1 MSKKPWEGRFRA
13 RMNQA
18 FERFSESVSFDQ
30 KLALYDLQADLA
42 QVEML
47 KRIGLLKGAEA
58 QKLIQGLKKIQQ
70 EIKQGKFKFKPELE
84 DVHMNIEHRLFQL
97 CGEVAGKLH
106 IGRSRND
113 LVACDLRLWL
123 KEEIKKVNARLR
135 NLISALVEKAEK
147 HLEVIMPGYT
157 HTRPAQPILFSHW
170 LLAYAWMLV
179 RDRERFIQTSERAD
193 ACPLGSGALA
203 GVNFPFEREF
213 LAQKLGFSR
222 ITENS
227 LDAVSDRDFLI
238 EFLFNSSLLMMH
250 LSRLSE
256 ELVWMSGEEFG
267 FFQLP
272 EELCTGSSM
281 MPNKKNPDALELIR
295 GKTGRCYGNLISL
308 LTVMKSTPLAY
319 NRDFQEDKEAVF
331 DSAQT
336 VNSSLEITELVIRG
350 LKPVPERMLKA
361 CQQGYILATDLA
373 DYLVQKGL
381 GFRQAHRAV
390 GRLVRYCEEKGKTFE
405 QLSLKEFKKAHPL
418 FGQEVYELLSFS
430 ASVQSKNVP
439 GATSPAQVRRSL
451 RKLKLILRKWE

>member
-1 MSKKPWEGRFRA
+1 
-13 RMNQA
+13 
-18 FERFSESVSFDQ
+18 
-30 KLALYDLQADLA
+30 
-42 QVEML
+42 VEML
-47 KRIGLLKGAEA
+47 LKIGLLKKSEA
-58 QKLIQGLKKIQQ
+58 QKLAQGLKKIEQ

-113 LVACDLRLWL
+113 LVSCDLRLWL
-123 KEEIKKVNARLR
+123 KDEIKKLNARLK
-135 NLISALVEKAEK
+135 NLIFALVEKAEE

-179 RDRERFIQTSERAD
+179 RDRERFAQTSQRAD
-193 ACPLGSGALA
+193 SCPLGSGALA
-203 GVNFPFEREF
+203 GVNFPFDRKF
-213 LAQKLGFSR
+213 LAQKLDFSR

-238 EFLFNSSLLMMH
+238 EFLFNSALLMMH

-267 FFQLP
+267 FFELP

-295 GKTGRCYGNLISL
+295 GKTGRCYGNLFAL
-308 LTVMKSTPLAY
+308 LVVMKSTPLAY

-331 DSAQT
+331 DTACT
-336 VNSSLEITELVIRG
+336 VNDCLEIMELLIRG
-350 LKPVPERMLKA
+350 LKPVPEKMLQA
-361 CQQGYILATDLA
+361 CQKGYILATDLA
-373 DYLVQKGL
+373 DYLVKKGL
-381 GFRQAHRAV
+381 GFRQAHQAV
-390 GRLVRYCEEKGKTFE
+390 GRLVRYCEEKGKAFD

-418 FGQEVYELLSFS
+418 FEQDIYKLLSFS
-430 ASVQSKNVP
+430 ASVRSKKVS
-439 GATSPAQVRRSL
+439 GATSPQQVKQAI
-451 RKLKLILRKWE
+451 RKLKNLLKK